1 MNDRDTISYYVYEEA
16 MVRAERHMKRQ
27 IAVIVLL
34 LIALIGTNAGWL
46 WYESQ
51 FQMTEITK
59 EVKQDVQTGDGDLTI
74 TGIGDIYGTS
84 ETESNN

>member
-1 MNDRDTISYYVYEEA
+1 MSPDTISYFVYEDA
-16 MVRAERHMKRQ
+16 MARFERHIKRQ
-27 IAVIVLL
+27 WIAILILL
-34 LIALIGTNAGWL
+34 AALIGTNAGWL

>member
-1 MNDRDTISYYVYEEA
+1 MSPDTISYFVYEDA
-16 MVRAERHMKRQ
+16 MARFERHIKRQ
-27 IAVIVLL
+27 WIAILILL
-34 LIALIGTNAGWL
+34 AALIGTNAGWL

-51 FQMTEITK
+51 FQMTEVTK
-59 EVKQDVQTGDGDLTI
+59 EVKQDVQTGEGDLTI

>member
-1 MNDRDTISYYVYEEA
+1 MSPDTISYYVYEDA
-16 MVRAERHMKRQ
+16 MARFERHIKRQ
-27 IAVIVLL
+27 WIVIIILL
-34 LIALIGTNAGWL
+34 AALIGTNAGWL

>member
-1 MNDRDTISYYVYEEA
+1 MRPDTISYFVYEDA
-16 MVRAERHMKRQ
+16 MVRAERHLKRQ
-27 IAVIVLL
+27 IVVIILL

-51 FQMTEITK
+51 FQMTDITK

>member
-1 MNDRDTISYYVYEEA
+1 MRPDTISYFVYEDA
-16 MVRAERHMKRQ
+16 MVRAERHLKRQ
-27 IAVIVLL
+27 IMVIILL

>member
-1 MNDRDTISYYVYEEA
+1 MSPDTISKYVYEDSMA
-16 MVRAERHMKRQ
+16 RFERHIKRQ
-27 IAVIVLL
+27 WIAILILL
-34 LIALIGTNAGWL
+34 AALIGTNAGWL

>member
-1 MNDRDTISYYVYEEA
+1 MSPDTISYFVYEDA
-16 MVRAERHMKRQ
+16 MARFERHIKRQ
-27 IAVIVLL
+27 WIAILILL
-34 LIALIGTNAGWL
+34 AALIGTNAGWL

-51 FQMTEITK
+51 FQTTEITK
-59 EVKQDVQTGDGDLTI
+59 EVKQDVQTGEGDLTI

>member
-1 MNDRDTISYYVYEEA
+1 MSQDTISYFVYEDA
-16 MVRAERHMKRQ
+16 MARFERHIKRQ
-27 IAVIVLL
+27 WIAILILL
-34 LIALIGTNAGWL
+34 AALILTNAGWL